1 MLAVPAFRSG
11 KGNRMEKGHRSKFDQ
26 IMVLVGLV
34 SPIATAPQVIKVF
47 ATHRQHAA
55 GQSLTTW
62 SIYAAIAILWVIYGL
77 RKREAPLVIG
87 NALGFIMYGLVA
99 AGILIHAGLTF

>member
-1 MLAVPAFRSG
+1 
-11 KGNRMEKGHRSKFDQ
+11 MEKGHRSKFDQ

-34 SPIATAPQVIKVF
+34 SPIATIPQVVKVF

-62 SIYAAIAILWVIYGL
+62 SIYAAIAILWVI
-77 RKREAPLVIG
+77 
-87 NALGFIMYGLVA
+87 
-99 AGILIHAGLTF
+99 

>member
-1 MLAVPAFRSG
+1 
-11 KGNRMEKGHRSKFDQ
+11 MERGHRSRFEQ
-26 IMVLVGLV
+26 IIVLVGLV
-34 SPIATAPQVIKVF
+34 SPIATIPQVIEVF

-62 SIYAAIAILWVIYGL
+62 SIYMAISILWVIYGL
-77 RKREAPLVIG
+77 RRREMPLVIG
-87 NALGFIMYGLVA
+87 NALGVIMYGLVA

>member
-1 MLAVPAFRSG
+1 MERS
-11 KGNRMEKGHRSKFDQ
+11 HHSKFEQ

-34 SPIATAPQVIKVF
+34 SPIATIPQVIKVF

-62 SIYAAIAILWVIYGL
+62 SIYTAISILWVIYGL
-77 RKREAPLVIG
+77 RKGETPLVIG
-87 NALGFIMYGLVA
+87 NALGVIMYGLVA
-99 AGILIHAGLTF
+99 VGILIQAGLTF

>member
-1 MLAVPAFRSG
+1 
-11 KGNRMEKGHRSKFDQ
+11 MERGHQSKFEQ

-34 SPIATAPQVIKVF
+34 SPIATIPQVIKVF

-55 GQSLTTW
+55 GQSLITW
-62 SIYAAIAILWVIYGL
+62 GIYTAISILWVIYGL
-77 RKREAPLVIG
+77 RKGEVPLVVG
-87 NALGFIMYGLVA
+87 NALGVIMYGLVA

>member
-1 MLAVPAFRSG
+1 MLTVPAFRSG

-34 SPIATAPQVIKVF
+34 SPIATVPQVIKVF

-87 NALGFIMYGLVA
+87 MRLVSSCMA
-99 AGILIHAGLTF
+99 WWPPGS

>member
-1 MLAVPAFRSG
+1 
-11 KGNRMEKGHRSKFDQ
+11 MERGHRSRFEQ

-34 SPIATAPQVIKVF
+34 SPIATIPQVIKVF

-62 SIYAAIAILWVIYGL
+62 SIYTAISILWVIYGL
-77 RKREAPLVIG
+77 RKGEAPLVIG
-87 NALGFIMYGLVA
+87 NVLGVIMYGLVA